1 MKNNTR
7 NLYKRDRRRSF
18 DGTVVLKD
26 KTYEEIMHL
35 PDEYL
40 QSMVAEYGMTQKFG
54 YNRLAVDK
62 ILTEKHA
69 PYQYN
74 EAIYVRMNDKSLF
87 FKSEK
92 EDAYQNLSSS
102 IYYTFM
108 NKEKVEVAR
117 QHVPGLVKAMFGLS
131 DEEFDNMVGGTDVV
145 LRFLLDLTINRHF
158 GETHNVNSEK
168 RLEFFK
174 EKLGTDLDLW
184 TRICTGD
191 KVKVYD
197 NYRRFVPASEEFGT
211 PEFII
216 NYTF

>member
-40 QSMVAEYGMTQKFG
+40 QSMVAEYGMNQNYG

-62 ILTEKHA
+62 ILTEKHT
-69 PYQYN
+69 PYQYS
-74 EAIYVRMNDKSLF
+74 EAIYVRMNDKSVF
-87 FKSEK
+87 FKTEK

-108 NKEKVEVAR
+108 NKGNVEAAR
-117 QHVPGLVKAMFGLS
+117 KLVPGVVKTMFGLS
-131 DEEFDNMVGGTDVV
+131 DEEFDNMLGNTDVV

-158 GETHNVNSEK
+158 GETRDVNSEK

-184 TRICTGD
+184 TRICTAD
-191 KVKVYD
+191 RVKKYE

>member
-40 QSMVAEYGMTQKFG
+40 QSMVAEYGMNQKYG

-69 PYQYN
+69 PYQYS
-74 EAIYVRMNDKSLF
+74 EAIYVRMNDKSVF
-87 FKSEK
+87 FKTEK
-92 EDAYQNLSSS
+92 EDAYQNLSYS

-108 NKEKVEVAR
+108 KKENVEAAR
-117 QHVPGLVKAMFGLS
+117 KLVPGVVKTMFGLS
-131 DEEFDNMVGGTDVV
+131 DEEFDNMLGDTDVV

-158 GETHNVNSEK
+158 GETRDVNSEK

-184 TRICTGD
+184 TRICTAD
-191 KVKVYD
+191 RVKKYE